1 MLSRRLGSFDH
12 TSSTSWRHQQWP
24 FGQDGEE
31 FKEDSLGIK
40 GDEVENFQNC
50 LLVSLFLLMKYGCH
64 VQVGVESFCVNDFPI
79 RAVIFFTLAL
89 GIVET
94 LQKKILSHTVCC
106 ESMFPT
112 SSNIIF
118 VSCFFQKDNMALWV

>member
-1 MLSRRLGSFDH
+1 LIILHQPPGDINNGPLDKMEKSSRRTVWESRETKLKISKIC
-12 TSSTSWRHQQWP
+12 R
-24 FGQDGEE
+24 
-31 FKEDSLGIK
+31 
-40 GDEVENFQNC
+40 
-50 LLVSLFLLMKYGCH
+50 LVSLFLLMKYGCH